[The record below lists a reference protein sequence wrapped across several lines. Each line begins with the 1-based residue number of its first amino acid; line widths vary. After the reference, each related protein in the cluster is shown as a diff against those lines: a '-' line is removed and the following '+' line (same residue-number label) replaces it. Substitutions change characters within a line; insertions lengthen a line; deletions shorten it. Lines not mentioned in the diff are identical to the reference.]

1 MLQVCDTSEAV
12 TLPVALVMQLD
23 SLFLVLECSVPGSS
37 LTALLQVKNK
47 KLVELLRRKVRLA
60 QPYVGVFLKRDD
72 K

>member
-1 MLQVCDTSEAV
+1 MVELWLCSCTFTSGRDCAS
-12 TLPVALVMQLD
+12 LVI
-23 SLFLVLECSVPGSS
+23 
-37 LTALLQVKNK
+37 LLQVKNK

>member
-1 MLQVCDTSEAV
+1 MTGA
-12 TLPVALVMQLD
+12 
-23 SLFLVLECSVPGSS
+23 SLI
-37 LTALLQVKNK
+37 LLQVKNK